1 MENLVNTSQQQFEL
15 IARTGSYKK
24 KIKGFEAQ
32 SLLAPRSPDGG
43 NKLSLSFLCPGSS
56 DDTPSSRVRGQEEV
70 TSEVFIMTLARIS
83 WVWLVAADAREFW
96 LYAGVQPSV
105 W

>member
-24 KIKGFEAQ
+24 IKGFEAR
-32 SLLAPRSPDGG
+32 SLLAPHSPDGG

-83 WVWLVAADAREFW
+83 WVWPVAADAREFW
-96 LYAGVQPSV
+96 L
-105 W
+105 